1 MIYHPRPLPPSRIG
15 AAALC
20 LALLLSVSV
29 EHIVMARGAGCNP
42 VRQYPLPAER
52 LLAPLSISVRFS
64 LAPVPREDAPTPLPA
79 LSPSPTPGPQSSS
92 TRVVAAADS
101 ATEDPSELRHWR
113 VQRSPS
119 QPSLPQPAPAPGAAT
134 PPAVAPDA
142 NLKIPKGKALVIN
155 QDAQLLQVFED
166 GNELRAL
173 PMSSGRY
180 PLYTP
185 AHQGYVGHYAPTLYG
200 YGSLADHAWYLFKA
214 GGNIY
219 IHGAPYKLE
228 DGVKVY
234 EELEF
239 IGVKPVSHGC
249 IRLFPA
255 DAEWLR
261 DWNPVG
267 VYFIVTP
274 PNLTNRDG

>member
-1 MIYHPRPLPPSRIG
+1 MNYPRTAPFSRIS
-15 AAALC
+15 AAVLC
-20 LALLLSVSV
+20 LALLLSVPV
-29 EHIVMARGAGCNP
+29 AHIVMARGAGRNP
-42 VRQYPLPAER
+42 VRDYRISDER
-52 LLAPLSISVRFS
+52 VLAPLFVPMHLSCASV
-64 LAPVPREDAPTPLPA
+64 AREETPMPLPA
-79 LSPSPTPGPQSSS
+79 LSPTPTPGPQSSS
-92 TRVVAAADS
+92 TRVAAAADS
-101 ATEDPSELRHWR
+101 ATEDPRELRHWR
-113 VQRSPS
+113 AQRSSP
-119 QPSLPQPAPAPGAAT
+119 QPSSPRAAPAPVAAT
-134 PPAVAPDA
+134 SPAVAPGAD
-142 NLKIPKGKALVIN
+142 LKIPKGKALVIN

-166 GNELRAL
+166 GVELRAL

-239 IGVKPVSHGC
+239 IGVEPVSHGC

-255 DAEWLR
+255 DAEWLHA
-261 DWNPVG
+261 WNPVG

-274 PNLTNRDG
+274 PDLSNHGG